1 MMMDVNETY
10 CGDHFIT
17 YINMETCTLETNV
30 IGQLYLN
37 EIIKLRAKRKKKTDY
52 KTQIPWI
59 YS

>member
-1 MMMDVNETY
+1 
-10 CGDHFIT
+10 
-17 YINMETCTLETNV
+17 METCTLETNV

-37 EIIKLRAKRKKKTDY
+37 EIIKLLAKRKKKTDY